1 MLTSLLPDGPK
12 YIVQQWLSRNLM
24 ILADHCC
31 GLKVC
36 LRIAALLSWFCKAL
50 YTVAL
55 SMLIAFL
62 VAKYCRI
69 DLSIRLTIALLV
81 WTRFMLWFAL
91 AAWRSVL
98 APLNITSWDSTSNML
113 YESASFSYLQ
123 EKVDCSGTHC
133 CTSLPLNRQKM
144 RVRSRM
150 LLTILASAF
159 MMDICIVLPY
169 LLPSNHTLSSCQ
181 TSTICQDRAAHLS
194 CIQHPI

>member
-1 MLTSLLPDGPK
+1 
-12 YIVQQWLSRNLM
+12 M

-98 APLNITSWDSTSNML
+98 APLIITLL

-133 CTSLPLNRQKM
+133 CTSLPLNRQKI
-144 RVRSRM
+144 VLVWSRM